1 MILMYM
7 IMKSIIFLIIDLADI
22 QVIKVIVIVEEVLQ
36 IIELDIL
43 MHFKILKDSL
53 LLNNIIIHVKEL
65 LLLEGNMIMITLEM
79 QIISIMIKNV
89 IGQNFIQLKNHILN
103 MFQKQK
109 LYIDKFKKV
118 ILIIMNKC
126 MKLIIFQFQ
135 NKEKL
140 LI

>member
-65 LLLEGNMIMITLEM
+65 HLLEGNMIMITLEM